1 VYIILIII
9 IIIELLLSLF
19 FLVNKNIKKENKIL
33 ILSCLILTIT
43 TLLYKSEFLSP
54 KNYML
59 FLLAIFSLIIL
70 KLIFN
75 ISEIEKKYNKII
87 KYVIEYEKIID
98 DQGER
103 NHEYNNQLMIL
114 KGYINNKKKLEEY
127 LNTIIN
133 DHKLGQNYEI
143 RQLSHFPNGGLKE
156 MLYYKISEI
165 KDNKIKYYLYVCN
178 DASELLEK
186 MNVNLYRDITKV
198 FGVLIDNAIDASLES
213 EDKEFSL
220 DFSKDKKQII
230 ITISNT
236 YNKDIDIKKIGKKGF
251 SSKGK
256 GHGFGLKLVKDIIK
270 RNKNLELV
278 SDFDDKYFIQTFL
291 IDIE

>member
-1 VYIILIII
+1 MYIILIII

-103 NHEYNNQLMIL
+103 NHEYN
-114 KGYINNKKKLEEY
+114 
-127 LNTIIN
+127 
-133 DHKLGQNYEI
+133 
-143 RQLSHFPNGGLKE
+143 
-156 MLYYKISEI
+156 
-165 KDNKIKYYLYVCN
+165 
-178 DASELLEK
+178 
-186 MNVNLYRDITKV
+186 
-198 FGVLIDNAIDASLES
+198 
-213 EDKEFSL
+213 
-220 DFSKDKKQII
+220 
-230 ITISNT
+230 
-236 YNKDIDIKKIGKKGF
+236 
-251 SSKGK
+251 
-256 GHGFGLKLVKDIIK
+256 LVI
-270 RNKNLELV
+270 
-278 SDFDDKYFIQTFL
+278 
-291 IDIE
+291 

>member
-1 VYIILIII
+1 MYIILIII

>member
-1 VYIILIII
+1 MYIILIII

-127 LNTIIN
+127 LDTIIN

-278 SDFDDKYFIQTFL
+278 SDYDDKYFIQTFL

>member
-1 VYIILIII
+1 MYIILIII

-98 DQGER
+98 EQGER

-127 LNTIIN
+127 LDTIIN

-156 MLYYKISEI
+156 MLYYKFSEI

-186 MNVNLYRDITKV
+186 LNVNLYRDITKV

-278 SDFDDKYFIQTFL
+278 SDYDDKYFIQTFL
-291 IDIE
+291 IDIK

>member
-1 VYIILIII
+1 MYIILIII

-220 DFSKDKKQII
+220 DFSKDEKQII

-278 SDFDDKYFIQTFL
+278 SDYDDKYFIQTFL

>member
-33 ILSCLILTIT
+33 ILSCLTLTIT

>member
-1 VYIILIII
+1 
-9 IIIELLLSLF
+9 
-19 FLVNKNIKKENKIL
+19 
-33 ILSCLILTIT
+33 
-43 TLLYKSEFLSP
+43 
-54 KNYML
+54 M
-59 FLLAIFSLIIL
+59 
-70 KLIFN
+70 
-75 ISEIEKKYNKII
+75 
-87 KYVIEYEKIID
+87 
-98 DQGER
+98 
-103 NHEYNNQLMIL
+103 
-114 KGYINNKKKLEEY
+114 
-127 LNTIIN
+127 
-133 DHKLGQNYEI
+133 
-143 RQLSHFPNGGLKE
+143 
-156 MLYYKISEI
+156 
-165 KDNKIKYYLYVCN
+165 CN

>member
-1 VYIILIII
+1 MYIILIII

-156 MLYYKISEI
+156 MLYYKFSEI

-186 MNVNLYRDITKV
+186 LNVNLYRDITKV

-278 SDFDDKYFIQTFL
+278 SDYDDKYFIQTFL
-291 IDIE
+291 IDIK

>member
-1 VYIILIII
+1 MYIILIII

-278 SDFDDKYFIQTFL
+278 SDYDDKYFIQTFL

>member
-1 VYIILIII
+1 MYIILIII

-270 RNKNLELV
+270 RNKKLELV
-278 SDFDDKYFIQTFL
+278 SDYDDKYFIQTFL

>member
-236 YNKDIDIKKIGKKGF
+236 YNKNIDIKKIGKKGF

>member
-1 VYIILIII
+1 MYMILIII

-127 LNTIIN
+127 LDTIIN

-278 SDFDDKYFIQTFL
+278 SDYDDKYFIQTFL

>member
-1 VYIILIII
+1 MYIILIII

-98 DQGER
+98 EQGER

-270 RNKNLELV
+270 RNKKLELV
-278 SDFDDKYFIQTFL
+278 SDYDDKYFIQTFL